1 MSFSDRFPEIRALS
15 APRPRWQ
22 LVLLGLMVLI
32 LLLGGSAAG
41 ALWYISRDLPSLDSL
56 QEYQPSLVSRVYS
69 GDRQVIG
76 QFYVERRI
84 LVTLSDVPQSLTQ
97 AVIAVE
103 DVRFFEHPGLDVIG
117 ILRAVLAN
125 VRHGGKVEG
134 ASTITQQLARSLFL
148 SPERTYG
155 RKLRELILAYKM
167 ELILTK
173 EQILEMYL
181 NQIYFGQG
189 AYGVSA
195 ASLTYFGKDLA
206 ELNLAESALLAG
218 IPKSPNNFSP
228 YKNPE
233 RARKRQEHVL
243 ERMEEAGFITAEQ
256 RQEAAAQPLSFRHQ
270 GSSSEQLAPHFMEF
284 VRQHLVANYGETMV
298 YKGGLE
304 IFTTLNVGLQKVA
317 EQAIRKGLRDL
328 DKRQGWRGPLGTQD
342 LSTPTDPAAPT
353 QAQPQPQPL
362 NEGDMIQGVVTKVAK
377 DHVMVLAGGT
387 SGRLAFADMEW
398 ARRQLRGPD
407 PVKDATMLPTVKQ
420 LLKPGDIIEVAV
432 KKIDRV
438 GVHFQLEQTPIVE
451 GGFLAFDPRTG
462 AILAMVGGYDFARSE
477 YNRAV
482 TAHRQPGSA
491 FKPIIYATAV
501 NEGLSPATLV
511 VDAPV
516 VYEPDD
522 LEKIWK
528 PENYEK
534 RFFGVISLREAL
546 IHSRNL
552 ATVRLLEKVGVRQVI
567 DFAKTIGFTSPLNND
582 LSLALGSSSVTLVEL
597 TSAYGVFANQGLRL
611 EPYALAMVQDSTGQ
625 TLEQTLFEPR
635 QVVSKETAYLVTNM
649 LEDVI
654 QRGTGQQAK
663 SIGRPIAGKTGTT
676 NDYTDAW
683 FIGFT
688 PNLAAGVWVG
698 FDDVRTLGETESG
711 AHAALPIW
719 MDFMR
724 EALDQLPMMSFE
736 IPDDIVFVRIDPST
750 GLLAS
755 DQAEQDTVEIF
766 MKGTEP
772 TQSAPQ
778 RIVPT
783 DFYRLDQVLDGQA
796 GGPGTQR

>member
-1 MSFSDRFPEIRALS
+1 M
-15 APRPRWQ
+15 
-22 LVLLGLMVLI
+22 
-32 LLLGGSAAG
+32 
-41 ALWYISRDLPSLDSL
+41 
-56 QEYQPSLVSRVYS
+56 
-69 GDRQVIG
+69 
-76 QFYVERRI
+76 
-84 LVTLSDVPQSLTQ
+84 
-97 AVIAVE
+97 
-103 DVRFFEHPGLDVIG
+103 
-117 ILRAVLAN
+117 
-125 VRHGGKVEG
+125 
-134 ASTITQQLARSLFL
+134 
-148 SPERTYG
+148 
-155 RKLRELILAYKM
+155 
-167 ELILTK
+167 
-173 EQILEMYL
+173 
-181 NQIYFGQG
+181 
-189 AYGVSA
+189 
-195 ASLTYFGKDLA
+195 
-206 ELNLAESALLAG
+206 
-218 IPKSPNNFSP
+218 
-228 YKNPE
+228 
-233 RARKRQEHVL
+233 
-243 ERMEEAGFITAEQ
+243 
-256 RQEAAAQPLSFRHQ
+256 
-270 GSSSEQLAPHFMEF
+270 
-284 VRQHLVANYGETMV
+284 
-298 YKGGLE
+298 
-304 IFTTLNVGLQKVA
+304 
-317 EQAIRKGLRDL
+317 
-328 DKRQGWRGPLGTQD
+328 
-342 LSTPTDPAAPT
+342 
-353 QAQPQPQPL
+353 
-362 NEGDMIQGVVTKVAK
+362 
-377 DHVMVLAGGT
+377 
-387 SGRLAFADMEW
+387 
-398 ARRQLRGPD
+398 
-407 PVKDATMLPTVKQ
+407 
-420 LLKPGDIIEVAV
+420 
-432 KKIDRV
+432 
-438 GVHFQLEQTPIVE
+438 HFQLEQTPIVE

-611 EPYALAMVQDSTGQ
+611 EPYALAMVQDNTGQ

-654 QRGTGQQAK
+654 QRGTGLQAK

-688 PNLAAGVWVG
+688 PNLAVGVWVG

-724 EALDQLPMMSFE
+724 EALEQLPMMSFE

-796 GGPGTQR
+796 GGPSSQR